1 MEFLGIGPLELV
13 LILIVALV
21 VLGPKDMVK
30 AGRTIGRTMRTI
42 VSSETWRVVQQTSR
56 EMRNLPNRLMR
67 EAGIEDLQKQI
78 PTSSQLSEQAGLEE
92 LKKGMTL
99 DLNKGISPWTTPPPS
114 IAPPPAE
121 SGGEALKG
129 AVEPVQSPTEENSL
143 SAKQGGSTSPDNPP
157 T

>member
-1 MEFLGIGPLELV
+1 MEFLGIGPLELI

-30 AGRTIGRTMRTI
+30 AGRTIGRTLRTI
-42 VSSETWRVVQQTSR
+42 VSSDTWRVVQQTSR

-67 EAGIEDLQKQI
+67 EAGIEDLQKQM
-78 PTSSQLSEQAGLEE
+78 PTSSQISEQMGLNE

-99 DLNKGISPWTTPPPS
+99 DPNKGISPWTTPPPS

-121 SGGEALKG
+121 IQWGGA
-129 AVEPVQSPTEENSL
+129 
-143 SAKQGGSTSPDNPP
+143 GGSG
-157 T
+157 

>member
-1 MEFLGIGPLELV
+1 MEFLGIGPLELI

-30 AGRTIGRTMRTI
+30 AGRTIGRTLRTI
-42 VSSETWRVVQQTSR
+42 VSSDTWRVVQQTSR

-67 EAGIEDLQKQI
+67 EAGIEDLQKQM
-78 PTSSQLSEQAGLEE
+78 PTSSQLSAQMGLDE
-92 LKKGMTL
+92 LNKGVTL

-114 IAPPPAE
+114 IAPPPPKSAGE
-121 SGGEALKG
+121 MPEGG
-129 AVEPVQSPTEENSL
+129 VEPVQNPAENGS
-143 SAKQGGSTSPDNPP
+143 SATQDSSASPDNPP